1 MKKLCLP
8 INVSNSKYES
18 KEHLIRIIFG
28 KEDSLQ
34 INFSKLFIE
43 SEYLRTK
50 YKYSEA
56 FDFIQNELD
65 EIKKK
70 MDLNDEIIKLFVQ
83 LIEEENVVIPIDY
96 YKNFYALSEYFVI
109 PKITKELDNIR
120 QRELFKDV
128 NFTIQILLNSETSN
142 NCYETRLTMKIENFL
157 SENINV
163 CIENSKFKEL
173 PIPTIARI
181 LDQSKE
187 NVNHNLLLDFILE
200 SASHPSI
207 FLIFNMN
214 QKTNLNKNK

>member
-1 MKKLCLP
+1 MLFKTNLA
-8 INVSNSKYES
+8 YEILFIS
-18 KEHLIRIIFG
+18 IVDELG
-28 KEDSLQ
+28 KEYGCTWS
-34 INFSKLFIE
+34 N
-43 SEYLRTK
+43 
-50 YKYSEA
+50 
-56 FDFIQNELD
+56 
-65 EIKKK
+65 IKKK
-70 MDLNDEIIKLFVQ
+70 I
-83 LIEEENVVIPIDY
+83 VVSFPIDY
-96 YKNFYALSEYFVI
+96 NKNFYALSEYFVI